1 MRKKNIKCV
10 KGQVSDITLKQKQ
23 QRAGYALV
31 TCPYLFLPFSG
42 FNNYLFSHD
51 SPYCPGRGSE
61 SIMLSEAR
69 PCS

>member
-1 MRKKNIKCV
+1 M
-10 KGQVSDITLKQKQ
+10 
-23 QRAGYALV
+23 AGYALV
-31 TCPYLFLPFSG
+31 TCPYLFLPFSV
-42 FNNYLFSHD
+42 FNNYLFYHE